1 MIHHTTSLRDQEREE
16 LARMMKAYEQ
26 SHGKVKTLPIMQR
39 DTTGNF
45 HNIDSASRARGQKRG
60 LDKINGKKHYKP
72 EPIKF
77 GKRGTAQAKRNAVL
91 REEWS

>member
-16 LARMMKAYEQ
+16 LARMMKAYEK

-45 HNIDSASRARGQKRG
+45 HNIDSASRVRGQKRG
-60 LDKINGKKHYKP
+60 LTKMNAKAKP

-91 REEWS
+91 REEW

>member
-45 HNIDSASRARGQKRG
+45 HNIDSASRVRGQKRG
-60 LDKINGKKHYKP
+60 LVKMNAKAKP

>member
-16 LARMMKAYEQ
+16 LARMMKAYEK

-45 HNIDSASRARGQKRG
+45 HNIDSASRVRGQKRG
-60 LDKINGKKHYKP
+60 LVKMNAKP
-72 EPIKF
+72 ELIKF

-91 REEWS
+91 REEW